1 MRIKQ
6 PELLGRK
13 TYDLSFC
20 GPRRQNRKLGAL
32 ERTQAQMAQDFE
44 FQEVKTV
51 KKALAFLICES
62 RECRLCDSDYEH
74 CESVKSEMEWRIKDA
89 ESEQ

>member
-1 MRIKQ
+1 
-6 PELLGRK
+6 
-13 TYDLSFC
+13 
-20 GPRRQNRKLGAL
+20 
-32 ERTQAQMAQDFE
+32 MAQDFE